1 MKKLVAAVCTLV
13 LLGSTFAAA
22 EPGFPGKKIK
32 NSKIVQGTTINY
44 EGTTIEVPQGQT
56 VIVGKR
62 DNGYIVL
69 RGLNLENVKING
81 SSVYTKGYT
90 VLSYDPVSNV
100 AFLNKGEELTVVDR
114 DGHNATVGQGG
125 AISIA
130 DARINSNTVKELQDA
145 ARAEAQAV
153 VEEGIIDEEDVIP
166 AFVAATTPS
175 QTAVEQAVE
184 NVEGTL
190 SHSAPGR

>member
-13 LLGSTFAAA
+13 LLGSTFAVAA
-22 EPGFPGKKIK
+22 PGFSGKKIK
-32 NSKIVQGTTINY
+32 NSKIVQGTTVNY

-90 VLSYDPVSNV
+90 ILSYDPASNI
-100 AFLNKGEELTVVDR
+100 AFLNKGEELTIIDR
-114 DGHNATVGQGG
+114 DGHSATVEQGG
-125 AISIA
+125 AISTA
-130 DARINSNTVKELQDA
+130 DARINSKTVKEMQDA
-145 ARAEAQAV
+145 ARAEAQAA
-153 VEEGIIDEEDVIP
+153 VEEGLITEEDVIP

-175 QTAVEQAVE
+175 ETAIEQTVEDVE
-184 NVEGTL
+184 DTL